1 MDEKEKLKKE
11 ILEKV
16 SNYYFKVHAKKEFT
30 PGKTRINYAGRVFDE
45 KEMVAAADS
54 LLDFY
59 LTLGKNGKE
68 FEEKLSKTLGL
79 SYSVL
84 TNSGSSANLLA
95 VSALCSLQY
104 HSNLM
109 PGDEV
114 ITAAAGFP
122 TTVNPILQNNL
133 VPVFVDSE
141 IGSYNLDPS
150 KIEDAISSK
159 TKAIMFAHTLGNPA
173 DMDEI
178 MRIAKKHNLIVV
190 EDCCDALGSTFDNRP
205 CGTFGSLA
213 TFSFYP
219 AHHITMGE
227 GGAISGNSKLLDK
240 ILRSLRDWGR
250 SCWCDPGKSNTC
262 GVRFEFKIA
271 GIPYDHKYM
280 YDNIGYNLKPL
291 DLQAAIGVKQLDKLP
306 TFVQKRKDNFKL
318 LLKEFKKFDEYFILP
333 TWHKKADP
341 AWFGFPITIKPN
353 AGIKLVELQKFLEDN
368 LIESRRLFSGNMT
381 RQPAYRQSKFR
392 ISGKLENADMIMANS
407 MFLGVYPG
415 ISKEMINYTVEKF
428 SEFLHK

>member
-11 ILEKV
+11 ILEMV
-16 SNYYFKVHAKKEFT
+16 SKYYSLAHAKKEFT

-68 FEEKLSKTLGL
+68 FEEKLSKFLGL
-79 SYSVL
+79 SHSVL

-104 HSNLM
+104 PNRLL

-141 IGSYNLDPS
+141 IGSYNIDAS
-150 KIEDAISSK
+150 KIEEAISKK
-159 TKAIMFAHTLGNPA
+159 TKAIMFAHTLGNPG

-178 MRIAKKHNLIVV
+178 MRIAKKHGLIVI
-190 EDCCDALGSTFDNRP
+190 EDCCDALGSAFDGKLL
-205 CGTFGSLA
+205 GTFGSLA

-271 GIPYDHKYM
+271 GVPYDHKYM

-306 TFVQKRKDNFKL
+306 IFVEKRKENFKML
-318 LLKEFKKFDEYFILP
+318 FKEFKKFDEFLTLP

-341 AWFGFPITIKPN
+341 AWFGFPITIKPHT
-353 AGIKLVELQKFLEDN
+353 GIKLIELQKFLEDN
-368 LIESRRLFSGNMT
+368 LIESRRLFSGNIT
-381 RQPAYRQSKFR
+381 KQPAYRESKFR
-392 ISGKLENADMIMANS
+392 VSGKLENSDLIMANTL
-407 MFLGVYPG
+407 FLGVYPG
-415 ISKEMINYTVEKF
+415 INKEMINYTVDKF